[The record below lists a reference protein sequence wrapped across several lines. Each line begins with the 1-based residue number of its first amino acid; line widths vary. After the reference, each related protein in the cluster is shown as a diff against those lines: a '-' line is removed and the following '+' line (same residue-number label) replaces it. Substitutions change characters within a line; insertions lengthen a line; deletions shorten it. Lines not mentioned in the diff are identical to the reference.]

1 MKNVAASSIS
11 LILIALMGCNEIT
24 ITTSDS
30 VTESELEDFFRKHKV
45 EGNKA
50 VALKKR
56 SVAGESYLATIHG
69 YPTNFSVCEHL
80 IAPYNEDLSLSSLPG
95 TYYCEV
101 LD

>member
-1 MKNVAASSIS
+1 
-11 LILIALMGCNEIT
+11 MGCNEIT

-45 EGNKA
+45 DGNKA
-50 VALKKR
+50 VALKKQF
-56 SVAGESYLATIHG
+56 VGGESYLGTIHG
-69 YPTNFSVCEHL
+69 YPTNLSVCEQL
-80 IAPYNEDLSLSSLPG
+80 IAPYNEDPSLSSLPG